1 MAEAEPLPSKIRN
14 QPTIEMVASL
24 LRVLHS
30 GIQNSRLLPP
40 KGQPKI
46 ELFSKVLIRA
56 GRFTTQWVRLDFD
69 TNPTFG
75 SKAVITIP
83 RKGHL
88 VGRIYLVTTMPDIF
102 TIQEAV
108 QMKAGAAFAGPKFTW
123 TNSLGN
129 ALVQQA
135 TIDIGGARVEQIDG
149 QLLEVLD
156 DFYTP
161 LEKLNLV
168 NKMLQRNMT
177 NFPQFS
183 TDIPDPTYTPLPF
196 WFSRG
201 DPGVYLPVDALA
213 SDPVKLTVQFSPLNA
228 LYVSSAK
235 VAVDDTMPQTAG
247 SGYFPLGGSPFYVK
261 DPSGTL
267 IYGLG
272 GFPTVATKVSPIAG
286 AIMPTSLQLGD
297 TYIMAE
303 YIYLDAPEA
312 NRFRISDIEVPIT
325 QHYAFDPFDTN
336 SSVRATIPLRI
347 PNPTRNIFFYAQRY
361 EAPMF
366 NASFLATR
374 DLSGVDASGAPWW
387 PNAAPINS
395 RAPDILVPAF
405 QFRDSEPL
413 STAML
418 VYEGNLIRYATTS
431 PSMFRSLIPSYE
443 MKKSPF
449 VNRYFYNF
457 HFGLNHGNTPPSL
470 PSGEANLDKIH
481 TISLDLEFKP
491 FRGAPHSTEV
501 PRYIIHIW
509 AETYNVF
516 RVYGGRGGMMFS
528 Y

>member
-1 MAEAEPLPSKIRN
+1 
-14 QPTIEMVASL
+14 MVASL

-46 ELFSKVLIRA
+46 ELFSKVLVRA

-88 VGRIYLVTTMPDIF
+88 VGRLYLVTTMPDIF
-102 TIQEAV
+102 TAQAAAAAV
-108 QMKAGAAFAGPKFTW
+108 PGFAGPQFTW

-129 ALVQQA
+129 ALVANA
-135 TIDIGGARVEQIDG
+135 TIDIGGSRVEQING
-149 QLLEVLD
+149 QLMEILD
-156 DFYTP
+156 EFYTP
-161 LEKLNLV
+161 LEKLTLV
-168 NKMLQRNMT
+168 NKMLSRNIT

-183 TDIPDPTYTPLPF
+183 TRVPGPTYTPLPF
-196 WFSRG
+196 WFSKG

-213 SDPVKLTVQFSPLNA
+213 SDPVKLTVEFAALNA

-235 VAVDDTMPQTAG
+235 LAVDGKTARAAG
-247 SGYFPLGGSPFYVK
+247 TGYFPLTASPFYVA
-261 DPSGTL
+261 DPAGKL
-267 IYGLG
+267 VYGLRG
-272 GFPTVATKVSPIAG
+272 DPAVATRVS
-286 AIMPTSLQLGD
+286 AIPNMTIPSLLQLGD
-297 TYIMAE
+297 TYVMAE

-336 SSVRATIPLRI
+336 GSVRAMMPLRV
-347 PNPTRNIFFYAQRY
+347 PNPTRNLLFYAQRH

-366 NASFLATR
+366 NATFLATR
-374 DLSGVDASGAPWW
+374 DLSGADAPGAPWW
-387 PNAAPINS
+387 PNAAPINM
-395 RAPDILVPAF
+395 RAPGTLIPAF

-413 STAML
+413 ASIML
-418 VYEGNLIRYATTS
+418 VYEGGLVRYVSTS
-431 PSMFRSLIPSYE
+431 PSVFRSLVPSYE
-443 MKKSPF
+443 MRKSPF
-449 VNRYFYNF
+449 VNRYFYSL
-457 HFGLNHGNTPPSL
+457 HFGLNHGNTPASV

-481 TISLDLEFKP
+481 TIALDLEFKP
-491 FRGAPHSTEV
+491 FRGLKSV
-501 PRYIIHIW
+501 PRYTVYVW
-509 AETYNVF
+509 AQTYNIF
-516 RVYGGRGGMMFS
+516 RVYAGRGGMMFA

>member
-1 MAEAEPLPSKIRN
+1 
-14 QPTIEMVASL
+14 MVASL

-46 ELFSKVLIRA
+46 ELFSKVLVRA

-88 VGRIYLVTTMPDIF
+88 VGRLYLVTTMPDIF
-102 TIQEAV
+102 TAQGTA
-108 QMKAGAAFAGPKFTW
+108 KRLATTSGKTFAGPQFTW

-129 ALVQQA
+129 AIVQEA
-135 TIDIGGARVEQIDG
+135 TIDIGGSRVEQIDG

-183 TDIPDPTYTPLPF
+183 TALPDPTYTPLPF

-201 DPGVYLPVDALA
+201 DPGVYLPVDAIA
-213 SDPVKLTVQFSPLNA
+213 FDTVKLTVEFSALNA

-235 VAVDDTMPQTAG
+235 VAVDSNAQQVAG
-247 SGYFPLGGSPFYVK
+247 SGYYPLSKSPFYVN
-261 DPSGTL
+261 DPNGS
-267 IYGLG
+267 IMYGLG
-272 GFPTVATKVSPIAG
+272 GFPSVGTRVSAIPGIA
-286 AIMPTSLQLGD
+286 IPDILQLGD
-297 TYIMAE
+297 TYVMAE

-312 NRFRISDIEVPIT
+312 NRFRISDIEIPIT

-336 SSVRATIPLRI
+336 GSMRATIPLRI
-347 PNPTRNIFFYAQRY
+347 PNPTRNILFYAQRY

-366 NASFLATR
+366 NAPFLATR
-374 DLSGVDASGAPWW
+374 DLSGADASGAPWW
-387 PNAAPINS
+387 PNAYPINA
-395 RAPDILVPAF
+395 RAPGLLIPAF

-413 STAML
+413 SSAML
-418 VYEGNLIRYATTS
+418 VYEGNLVRYVTTS
-431 PSMFRSLIPSYE
+431 PSVFRSLIPSYE

-449 VNRYFYNF
+449 VNRYYYNF

-481 TISLDLEFKP
+481 TIALDLEFKP
-491 FRGAPHSTEV
+491 FRGAPHSTQV
-501 PRYIIHIW
+501 PRYIVYVW
-509 AETYNVF
+509 AQTYNIF
-516 RVYGGRGGMMFS
+516 RVYGGRAGMMFA

>member
-1 MAEAEPLPSKIRN
+1 
-14 QPTIEMVASL
+14 MVASL

-40 KGQPKI
+40 KGQPKV
-46 ELFSKVLIRA
+46 ELFSKVLVRA

-88 VGRIYLVTTMPDIF
+88 VGRLYLVTTMPDIF
-102 TIQEAV
+102 TTQAV
-108 QMKAGAAFAGPKFTW
+108 AQAVSGFAGPQFTW

-129 ALVQQA
+129 ALISQA
-135 TIDIGGARVEQIDG
+135 TIDIGGSRVEQIDG
-149 QLLEVLD
+149 QLMEVLD

-161 LEKLNLV
+161 LEKVNLV
-168 NKMLQRNMT
+168 NKMLSRNMT

-183 TDIPDPTYTPLPF
+183 TTVPDPTYTPLPF
-196 WFSRG
+196 WFSKG

-213 SDPVKLTVQFSPLNA
+213 SDPVKLTVEFSALNS

-235 VAVDDTMPQTAG
+235 LAVDGNSPQVAG
-247 SGYFPLGGSPFYVK
+247 SGYFPLPASPFYVT
-261 DPSGTL
+261 DPAGKL
-267 IYGLG
+267 VYGLG
-272 GFPTVATKVSPIAG
+272 GDPTVATRVSPIPNVK
-286 AIMPTSLQLGD
+286 MPNLLQLGD

-336 SSVRATIPLRI
+336 GSTRATIPLRI
-347 PNPTRNIFFYAQRY
+347 PNPTRNLLFYAQRY

-366 NASFLATR
+366 NAHFLATR
-374 DLSGVDASGAPWW
+374 DLSGADSLAAPWW
-387 PNAAPINS
+387 PNAAAINA
-395 RAPDILVPAF
+395 RAPGTFIPAF

-413 STAML
+413 ASIML
-418 VYEGNLIRYATTS
+418 VYEGSLVRYVTTS
-431 PSMFRSLIPSYE
+431 PSVFRSLVPSYE
-443 MKKSPF
+443 MRKSPF
-449 VNRYFYNF
+449 VNRYFYSL
-457 HFGLNHGNTPPSL
+457 HFGLNHGSTPASL

-481 TISLDLEFKP
+481 TIALDLEFKP
-491 FRGAPHSTEV
+491 FRGLKSV
-501 PRYIIHIW
+501 PRYTVYVW
-509 AETYNVF
+509 AQTYNVF
-516 RVYGGRGGMMFS
+516 RVYGGRGGMMFA

>member
-1 MAEAEPLPSKIRN
+1 
-14 QPTIEMVASL
+14 MVASL

-40 KGQPKI
+40 KGQPKV
-46 ELFSKVLIRA
+46 ELFSKVLVRA

-88 VGRIYLVTTMPDIF
+88 VGRLYLVTTMPDIF
-102 TIQEAV
+102 TPQAAV
-108 QMKAGAAFAGPKFTW
+108 TDTPGFAGPRFTW
-123 TNSLGN
+123 TNSLGH
-129 ALVQQA
+129 ALVSEA
-135 TIDIGGARVEQIDG
+135 TIDIGGSRVEQIDG
-149 QLLEVLD
+149 QLMEVLD

-161 LEKLNLV
+161 LEKVGLV
-168 NKMLQRNMT
+168 NKMLSRNMT
-177 NFPQFS
+177 NFPRFS
-183 TDIPDPTYTPLPF
+183 TTVPDPTYTPLPF

-213 SDPVKLTVQFSPLNA
+213 SDPVKLTVQFAALNS

-235 VAVDDTMPQTAG
+235 VALDEKLGQVAG
-247 SGYFPLGGSPFYVK
+247 SGYFPLAGSPFYATN
-261 DPSGTL
+261 PSGKL
-267 IYGLG
+267 VYGLG
-272 GFPTVATKVSPIAG
+272 GDPAVGTLVSAIPNAT
-286 AIMPTSLQLGD
+286 MPSILQLGD

-303 YIYLDAPEA
+303 YVYLDGPEA

-336 SSVRATIPLRI
+336 GSIRATIPLRI
-347 PNPTRNIFFYAQRY
+347 PNPTRNLLFYAQRY

-366 NASFLATR
+366 NAPFLATR
-374 DLSGVDASGAPWW
+374 DLSGADAPQAPWW
-387 PNAAPINS
+387 PNADPINA
-395 RAPDILVPAF
+395 RAPGTLIPAF

-413 STAML
+413 ASIML
-418 VYEGNLIRYATTS
+418 VYEGSLVRYVTTS
-431 PSMFRSLIPSYE
+431 PSLFRSLIPSYE
-443 MKKSPF
+443 MRKSPF
-449 VNRYFYNF
+449 VNRYFYSL
-457 HFGLNHGNTPPSL
+457 HFGLNHGNLPPSL

-491 FRGAPHSTEV
+491 FRGLKSV
-501 PRYIIHIW
+501 PRYRIYVW
-509 AETYNVF
+509 AQTYNVF
-516 RVYGGRGGMMFS
+516 RVYGGRGGMMFA

>member
-1 MAEAEPLPSKIRN
+1 
-14 QPTIEMVASL
+14 MVASL

-46 ELFSKVLIRA
+46 GLFSKVLIRA

-88 VGRIYLVTTMPDIF
+88 VGRLYLVTTMPDIF
-102 TIQEAV
+102 TIQAT
-108 QMKAGAAFAGPKFTW
+108 AASIPGFAGPQFTW

-129 ALVQQA
+129 ALVQEA
-135 TIDIGGARVEQIDG
+135 TIDIGGSRVEQIGG
-149 QLLEVLD
+149 QLMEVLD

-161 LEKLNLV
+161 LEKVNLV
-168 NKMLQRNMT
+168 NKMLSRNMT

-183 TDIPDPTYTPLPF
+183 TTIPDPTYTPLPF

-213 SDPVKLTVQFSPLNA
+213 SDVVKLTVQFSALNS

-235 VAVDDTMPQTAG
+235 LPIDGNSPQIAG
-247 SGYFPLGGSPFYVK
+247 SGYFPLANSPFYVTN
-261 DPSGTL
+261 PAGNL
-267 IYGLG
+267 VYGLDG
-272 GFPTVATKVSPIAG
+272 NPLNSTRVS
-286 AIMPTSLQLGD
+286 AIPGITMPNTLQLGD
-297 TYIMAE
+297 TYVMAE

-312 NRFRISDIEVPIT
+312 NRFRISDIEVPVT

-336 SSVRATIPLRI
+336 GSVRAMIPLRI
-347 PNPTRNIFFYAQRY
+347 ANPTRNILFYAQRY

-366 NASFLATR
+366 NAPFLATR
-374 DLSGVDASGAPWW
+374 DLSGSDTLNAPWW
-387 PNAAPINS
+387 PNASPINA
-395 RAPDILVPAF
+395 RAPGTLIPAF

-413 STAML
+413 SSIML
-418 VYEGNLIRYATTS
+418 VYEGKLVRYVSTS
-431 PSMFRSLIPSYE
+431 PSVFRSLVPSYE

-449 VNRYFYNF
+449 VNRYYYSL
-457 HFGLNHGNTPPSL
+457 HFGLNHGNIPASL

-481 TISLDLEFKP
+481 TITLDLEFKP
-491 FRGAPHSTEV
+491 FRGYKIV
-501 PRYIIHIW
+501 PRYRVFIW
-509 AETYNVF
+509 AETYNIL
-516 RVYGGRGGMMFS
+516 RIYGGRGGMMFA

>member
-1 MAEAEPLPSKIRN
+1 
-14 QPTIEMVASL
+14 MVASL

-40 KGQPKI
+40 KGQPKV

-88 VGRIYLVTTMPDIF
+88 VGRLYLVTTMPNIF
-102 TIQEAV
+102 TTQGI
-108 QMKAGAAFAGPKFTW
+108 AAERTGFVGPKFTW

-129 ALVQQA
+129 ALVANA
-135 TIDIGGARVEQIDG
+135 TIDIGGSRVEQING

-161 LEKLNLV
+161 LEKMNLV
-168 NKMLQRNMT
+168 NKMLSRNMT

-183 TDIPDPTYTPLPF
+183 TNVPDPTYTPLPF
-196 WFSRG
+196 WFSKG
-201 DPGVYLPVDALA
+201 DPGVYLPVDAL
-213 SDPVKLTVQFSPLNA
+213 STDRVKLTVEFAGLNS

-235 VAVDDTMPQTAG
+235 LPVDASSPRVAG
-247 SGYFPLGGSPFYVK
+247 SGYFPLSSPFYVA
-261 DPSGTL
+261 DPAGKL
-267 IYGLG
+267 VYGLEG
-272 GFPTVATKVSPIAG
+272 DPAVATRVS
-286 AIMPTSLQLGD
+286 AIPNLTLPSTLQLGD
-297 TYIMAE
+297 TYVMAE

-336 SSVRATIPLRI
+336 GSVRAMMPLRI
-347 PNPTRNIFFYAQRY
+347 PNPTRNLLFYAQRH

-366 NASFLATR
+366 NAPFLATR
-374 DLSGVDASGAPWW
+374 DLSGADTLQAPWW
-387 PNAAPINS
+387 PNASPINT
-395 RAPDILVPAF
+395 RAPGTLIPAF

-413 STAML
+413 ASLML
-418 VYEGNLIRYATTS
+418 VYEGGLVRYATTS
-431 PSMFRSLIPSYE
+431 PSVFRSLIPAYE

-449 VNRYFYNF
+449 VNRYFYSL
-457 HFGLNHGNTPPSL
+457 HFGLNHGNTHASL

-481 TISLDLEFKP
+481 TIALDLEFKP
-491 FRGAPHSTEV
+491 FRGIKSV
-501 PRYIIHIW
+501 PRYTVYVW
-509 AETYNVF
+509 AQTYNIF
-516 RVYGGRGGMMFS
+516 RVYAGRGGMMFA

>member
-1 MAEAEPLPSKIRN
+1 
-14 QPTIEMVASL
+14 MVASL

-46 ELFSKVLIRA
+46 ELFSKVLVRA

-88 VGRIYLVTTMPDIF
+88 VGRLYLVTTMPDIF
-102 TIQEAV
+102 TAQAAV
-108 QMKAGAAFAGPKFTW
+108 ITTTGFAGPRFTW
-123 TNSLGN
+123 TNSLGH
-129 ALVQQA
+129 ALITEA
-135 TIDIGGARVEQIDG
+135 TIDIGGSRVEQIDG
-149 QLLEVLD
+149 QLMEVLD
-156 DFYTP
+156 EFYTP
-161 LEKLNLV
+161 LEKLGLV
-168 NKMLQRNMT
+168 NKMLGRNMT

-183 TDIPDPTYTPLPF
+183 TTVPEPTYTPLPF
-196 WFSRG
+196 WFSKG

-213 SDPVKLTVQFSPLNA
+213 SDPVKLTVQFAALNA

-235 VAVDDTMPQTAG
+235 LPGVTGQAAG
-247 SGYFPLGGSPFYVK
+247 SGYFPLVNSPFYVTN
-261 DPSGTL
+261 PAGNL
-267 IYGLG
+267 VYGLG
-272 GFPTVATKVSPIAG
+272 GDPSVATRVS
-286 AIMPTSLQLGD
+286 AIPNATMPSLLQLGD

-336 SSVRATIPLRI
+336 GSIRAKMPLRI
-347 PNPTRNIFFYAQRY
+347 PNPTRNLLFYAQRY
-361 EAPMF
+361 EAPRF
-366 NASFLATR
+366 NAPFLATR
-374 DLSGVDASGAPWW
+374 DLSGADAPQAPWW
-387 PNAAPINS
+387 PNAAPINA
-395 RAPDILVPAF
+395 RAPGILIPAF

-413 STAML
+413 ASIML
-418 VYEGNLIRYATTS
+418 VYEGRLVRYVTTS
-431 PSMFRSLIPSYE
+431 PSVFRSLIPSYE
-443 MKKSPF
+443 MRKSPF
-449 VNRYFYNF
+449 VNRYFYSL
-457 HFGLNHGNTPPSL
+457 HFGLNHGSIPASL

-491 FRGAPHSTEV
+491 FRGLKSV
-501 PRYIIHIW
+501 PRYTVYVW
-509 AETYNVF
+509 AQTYNVF
-516 RVYGGRGGMMFS
+516 RVYGGRGGMMFA

>member
-1 MAEAEPLPSKIRN
+1 
-14 QPTIEMVASL
+14 MVASL

-46 ELFSKVLIRA
+46 ELFSKVLVRA

-88 VGRIYLVTTMPDIF
+88 VGRLYLVSTMPDIF
-102 TIQEAV
+102 TAQAIAQSTGGV
-108 QMKAGAAFAGPKFTW
+108 DFAGPKFTW

-135 TIDIGGARVEQIDG
+135 TIDIGGSRVEQIDG
-149 QLLEVLD
+149 QLMEVLD

-183 TDIPDPTYTPLPF
+183 TSIPEPTYTPLPF

-213 SDPVKLTVQFSPLNA
+213 SDPVKLTVQFSPLNS

-235 VAVDDTMPQTAG
+235 LAVNNTMPRAGG
-247 SGYFPLGGSPFYVK
+247 SGYFPLANSPFYVK
-261 DPSGTL
+261 NSSGKNVN
-267 IYGLG
+267 GLG
-272 GFPTVATKVSPIAG
+272 GFPEIGTRVSEIPGIT
-286 AIMPTSLQLGD
+286 MPSILQLAD

-303 YIYLDAPEA
+303 YVYLDAPEA

-336 SSVRATIPLRI
+336 GSVRATIPLRI

-366 NASFLATR
+366 NAPFLATR
-374 DLSGVDASGAPWW
+374 DLSGSDASGAPWW
-387 PNAAPINS
+387 PNAWPINA
-395 RAPDILVPAF
+395 RAPDTLVPSF

-413 STAML
+413 ATAML
-418 VYEGNLIRYATTS
+418 MYEGNLVRYATTS

-481 TISLDLEFKP
+481 TIKLELEFKP
-491 FRGAPHSTEV
+491 FRGVPQV
-501 PRYIIHIW
+501 PRYVVYVW
-509 AETYNVF
+509 AETYNIF
-516 RVYGGRGGMMFS
+516 RVYAGRGGMMFS